1 MGMGMLDR
9 YRKPG
14 GFLQLLNLI
23 ETSGPQKQEKFIS
36 LIREEDPRWAEAL
49 VQKTLSMQ
57 KIMSWEETALME
69 ITAYIQE
76 IVLATALHGLEEE
89 PREKLLKSMSGP
101 QRRNVSEAFK
111 TSKPSAA
118 EISTVFARMITD
130 VRKMISDGRIRIEKV
145 DPTLVID
152 DNIEENLKKV
162 AVEASDNVVPI
173 STKTEPPT
181 VAQQAA
187 RANSAT
193 ANISDATLKA
203 KVQALLSENAKLREE
218 VAVLRGKLEHIK
230 KIA

>member
-1 MGMGMLDR
+1 MGMLDR

-49 VQKTLSMQ
+49 TQKTLSMQ
-57 KIMSWEETALME
+57 KIMSWEDTALME

-111 TSKPSAA
+111 ASQPSSA

-145 DPTLVID
+145 DPTMVID
-152 DNIEENLKKV
+152 DNIEENLKKTPI
-162 AVEASDNVVPI
+162 EKSDNVVAMP
-173 STKTEPPT
+173 TKSEPPT

-187 RANSAT
+187 RTNSAT
-193 ANISDATLKA
+193 ANASSDLKA
-203 KVQALLSENAKLREE
+203 KVQSLLSENAKLREE